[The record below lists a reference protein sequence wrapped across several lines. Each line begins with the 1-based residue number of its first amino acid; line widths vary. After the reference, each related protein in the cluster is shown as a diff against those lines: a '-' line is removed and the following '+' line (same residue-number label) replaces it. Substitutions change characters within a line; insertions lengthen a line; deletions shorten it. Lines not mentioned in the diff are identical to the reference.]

1 MYKIYTINKMMFANA
16 HAFHYERTAFMKTYF
31 SLKKILNPSGT
42 NQQNTDT
49 TPSALTPREL
59 LLSDI
64 EKTQHALEIAYSGF
78 DNVTDPD
85 LIDCYIYEI
94 DSALKRYR
102 FLLQQAERMQLY
114 EQYTS
119 CDSFDAYD
127 DYADDTLPTIPAMP
141 YNLSLYHN

>member
-1 MYKIYTINKMMFANA
+1 
-16 HAFHYERTAFMKTYF
+16 MKTYF
-31 SLKKILNPSGT
+31 SLKKILNPSYA
-42 NQQNTDT
+42 NQQRADEI
-49 TPSALTPREL
+49 PAALTPREL

-64 EKTQHALEIAYSGF
+64 RKTQHALEIAYSGF

-114 EQYTS
+114 EEYTA
-119 CDSFDAYD
+119 CESFDAYD
-127 DYADDTLPTIPAMP
+127 DFDDDAIPTIPAMP
-141 YNLSLYHN
+141 YNLSLHHN

>member
-1 MYKIYTINKMMFANA
+1 
-16 HAFHYERTAFMKTYF
+16 MKTYF
-31 SLKKILNPSGT
+31 SLKNILNPS
-42 NQQNTDT
+42 
-49 TPSALTPREL
+49 SAEPAAVTPRDIL
-59 LLSDI
+59 LADI

-114 EQYTS
+114 EQYTA
-119 CDSFDAYD
+119 CEAFDSFEAYED
-127 DYADDTLPTIPAMP
+127 ESLPVIPAMP
-141 YNLSLYHN
+141 YNLSLHHN

>member
-1 MYKIYTINKMMFANA
+1 
-16 HAFHYERTAFMKTYF
+16 MKTYF
-31 SLKKILNPSGT
+31 SLKNILNSS
-42 NQQNTDT
+42 NQQSADT
-49 TPSALTPREL
+49 TAALTPRDL
-59 LLSDI
+59 LLADI

-114 EQYTS
+114 EQYTA
-119 CDSFDAYD
+119 CEAFDAYD
-127 DYADDTLPTIPAMP
+127 DLEDEALPTITAMP
-141 YNLSLYHN
+141 YNLSLHHN

>member
-1 MYKIYTINKMMFANA
+1 
-16 HAFHYERTAFMKTYF
+16 MKTYF
-31 SLKKILNPSGT
+31 SLKKILNPSSSGQPNAAVAPAAT
-42 NQQNTDT
+42 
-49 TPSALTPREL
+49 TPREV

-64 EKTQHALEIAYSGF
+64 TQTQRALEIAYSGF

-114 EQYTS
+114 EQFTS
-119 CDSFDAYD
+119 CEAFDAYEED
-127 DYADDTLPTIPAMP
+127 PQEDTIPTLPSIP

>member
-1 MYKIYTINKMMFANA
+1 
-16 HAFHYERTAFMKTYF
+16 MKTYF
-31 SLKKILNPSGT
+31 SLKKILNPSSANLSGT
-42 NQQNTDT
+42 TDA
-49 TPSALTPREL
+49 PAALTPREL

-114 EQYTS
+114 EQYTA
-119 CDSFDAYD
+119 CDSFDSYD
-127 DYADDTLPTIPAMP
+127 DFEDDALPTIPAMP
-141 YNLSLYHN
+141 YNLSLHHN

>member
-1 MYKIYTINKMMFANA
+1 
-16 HAFHYERTAFMKTYF
+16 MKTYF

-42 NQQNTDT
+42 NQQNND
-49 TPSALTPREL
+49 SALPAPTPREL

-64 EKTQHALEIAYSGF
+64 EKTQYALEIAYSGF

-119 CDSFDAYD
+119 CDSFDAYE
-127 DYADDTLPTIPAMP
+127 DYEDDTLPTIPAMP
-141 YNLSLYHN
+141 YNLSLHHN

>member
-1 MYKIYTINKMMFANA
+1 
-16 HAFHYERTAFMKTYF
+16 MKTYF
-31 SLKKILNPSGT
+31 SLKKILNPSSPGQPNASGAAAT
-42 NQQNTDT
+42 
-49 TPSALTPREL
+49 ATPRDVL
-59 LLSDI
+59 LADI
-64 EKTQHALEIAYSGF
+64 TQTQRALEIAYSGF

-114 EQYTS
+114 EQFTA
-119 CDSFDAYD
+119 CDAFDAYD
-127 DYADDTLPTIPAMP
+127 EEPKEDTIPTIPAMP

>member
-1 MYKIYTINKMMFANA
+1 
-16 HAFHYERTAFMKTYF
+16 MKTYF
-31 SLKKILNPSGT
+31 SLKKILNPSSANSSAT
-42 NQQNTDT
+42 TDA
-49 TPSALTPREL
+49 PAALTPREL

-114 EQYTS
+114 EQYTA
-119 CDSFDAYD
+119 CDSFDSYD
-127 DYADDTLPTIPAMP
+127 GFEDDALPTIPAMP
-141 YNLSLYHN
+141 YNLSLHHN